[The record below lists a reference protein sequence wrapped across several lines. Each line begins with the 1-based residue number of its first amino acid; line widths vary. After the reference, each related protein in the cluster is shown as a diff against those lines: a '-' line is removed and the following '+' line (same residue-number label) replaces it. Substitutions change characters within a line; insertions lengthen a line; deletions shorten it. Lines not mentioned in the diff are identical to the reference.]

1 MAELTDAELKER
13 IKRYDPKN
21 PPEGDDLELLYRKFG
36 KLENFDGFDAETLEK
51 AAVMIDN
58 LKIPANLKDS
68 LKAKISERQLK
79 ISPNKPYGYDLAAL
93 KKMSLQDLAKLN
105 VDNRNGK
112 IKVANRTRLEIDIHL
127 AKNDDFVRLGEE
139 WKQNHPH
146 DKESLEAMKLLL
158 LAYVPAE
165 GLEKD
170 KMLKE
175 IRAVI
180 AKEEIALRNGTT
192 YDNVD
197 EAQPKKEN
205 KSEKKTEAE
214 AEDKEYK
221 FSRFDEMTTY
231 DLFVLRRSLAEQLEK
246 AVQNGEDIKSS
257 KFLSLQLEMDE
268 IADYAA
274 EQMEGFMINEDNAP
288 AARDYIG
295 ILTAADASYDYD
307 VENLQKNLDKYD
319 KKYGLDSD
327 LPTAEEINANENSW
341 AGLTKAAEFT
351 LTPEFKR
358 DAGIQALGKEDPETL
373 KETLEVLRT
382 MALTELSLE
391 KPDEDPKKAMA
402 AYHEKID
409 EVSAQYLT
417 AVNLKLQ
424 AIMHSDEE
432 TNVWLEDYLQK
443 KKMTRQ
449 QWEETQKDPKTAE
462 AAKKDFRRYIVS
474 NVYTVTSAEFVERND
489 MFASRMAQKT
499 NMDQAP
505 ARAASQKRKW
515 AQKHPKITRF
525 AKEAAK
531 NSAWTYG
538 LLFAAGPVGLT
549 ARTGWK
555 LIGAV
560 KTSYN
565 NYKKSDCKNFFQY
578 LGQNKEESY
587 NLLKQAAMFGA
598 SAAFTS
604 AMALSGALTFG
615 ALGSLTGLGA
625 SAAQTAGQAAANV
638 AIAGLTKI
646 QAMGALS
653 AVTSAGS
660 FFFAR
665 HKLAPK
671 KKELMAIL
679 EKYAPK
685 QEEPVKRSLLDTV
698 LRKPKTPAEAMYKN
712 ITGTFKDLGDE
723 EKVAQMLQEFAPNM
737 SAEDKKAVVELAK
750 EVQNIKAASYGA
762 ATGVVLGAGM
772 AESPEIAK
780 AFSSENQPQP
790 LAEQPAAAPENSET
804 IAATENA
811 ENPETVAATD
821 NTENAQSATE
831 AEASAPVDE
840 AQPLSADKLAE
851 GTDLYKATDV
861 GPTVIYKK
869 LISMGVMTQ
878 DDANKIM
885 AEEGRSY
892 IPSSV
897 LREHLQDD
905 IKMTPAQE
913 KELNDFISDKETFK
927 RLCDEENARAGI
939 HHREGHSAGGNA
951 NANATRAAVPPIN
964 KNDDASVGD
973 ETTVEDKNKNN
984 VPKTPTNAT
993 ESPTN
998 KEAVI
1003 RVTGKIKN
1011 HTGATAFLY
1020 QKHDHEVTLDLNKIA
1035 KNLGKTPE
1043 ELTEQDKLNAQTDAY
1058 ANTYIKGIME
1068 KRGVKDVNLST
1079 TDYSATGRIVDE
1091 HGEEHKIK
1099 VKNDYNEKTNIQ
1111 TYTRK
1116 VETDHGT
1123 ERVTVKS
1130 IHHEDGTRTSFGK
1143 FKNAFVDGATVGEA
1157 DGGNDE
1163 MIGKVTDSYGNSRT
1177 FIKDGKTGDMYE
1189 VTKVKGQDA
1198 VVTKSSYTESQ
1209 IKSLIKNHDERLSM
1223 PARPSRE
1230 R

>member
-36 KLENFDGFDAETLEK
+36 KLDNFDEFDAETLEK

-112 IKVANRTRLEIDIHL
+112 IKVANRTQLELDIHR

-139 WKQNHPH
+139 WKQNHPR

-158 LAYVPAE
+158 LAYVPTE

-175 IRAVI
+175 IRSVI

-192 YDNVD
+192 YDNTD
-197 EAQPKKEN
+197 EAQPKKEK
-205 KSEKKTEAE
+205 KSEKKNEAE
-214 AEDKEYK
+214 SEDKEYK
-221 FSRFDEMTTY
+221 FSRFDEMTSY
-231 DLFVLRRSLAEQLEK
+231 DLFVLRRSLAKQLEQ

-257 KFLSLQLEMDE
+257 KFLSLQMEMDE

-274 EQMEGFMINEDNAP
+274 EQMEGFMITEDNAP

-295 ILTAADASYDYD
+295 ILTEADANYDYD
-307 VENLQKNLDKYD
+307 IENLQENLDKYD
-319 KKYGLDSD
+319 KKYGLADD
-327 LPTAEEINANENSW
+327 LPTAEEIKNNEDKW
-341 AGLTKAAEFT
+341 AELTKNAEFA

-402 AYHEKID
+402 AYHEKMD

-424 AIMHSDEE
+424 SIMHSDEE
-432 TNVWLEDYLQK
+432 TNAWLEDYLQK

-449 QWEETQKDPKTAE
+449 QWDETQKDPKNAE

-499 NMDQAP
+499 NMEQTP
-505 ARAASQKRKW
+505 ARAAAQKRKW

-525 AKEAAK
+525 VKEAAK

-555 LIGAV
+555 LIGSI

-587 NLLKQAAMFGA
+587 NLMKQAAMFGA

-638 AIAGLTKI
+638 AIAGFTKI

-660 FFFAR
+660 FWFAR
-665 HKLAPK
+665 HKLSPK

-698 LRKPKTPAEAMYKN
+698 LRKPKTPAEAMYKK

-723 EKVAQMLQEFAPNM
+723 EKVAQMLQEFSPNM

-780 AFSSENQPQP
+780 AFSSENHPQT
-790 LAEQPAAAPENSET
+790 LADQPATATENSET
-804 IAATENA
+804 VT
-811 ENPETVAATD
+811 TTD
-821 NTENAQSATE
+821 NTENTETSQSVAE
-831 AEASAPVDE
+831 AEAPAVE

-851 GTDLYKATDV
+851 GTELHKATDL

-869 LISMGVMTQ
+869 LVSMGVMTQ
-878 DDANKIM
+878 ADADKIM
-885 AEEGRSY
+885 AEEGRDY
-892 IPSSV
+892 IPSRV

-913 KELNDFISDKETFK
+913 KELNDFINDKATFK

-939 HHREGHSAGGNA
+939 HHHSGNSAGGNA
-951 NANATRAAVPPIN
+951 NATRAAAPQAPQG
-964 KNDDASVGD
+964 DADADVGD
-973 ETTVEDKNKNN
+973 GTKVDDKDKQPTEPTANED
-984 VPKTPTNAT
+984 A
-993 ESPTN
+993 
-998 KEAVI
+998 I
-1003 RVTGKIKN
+1003 LRVTGKIKN

-1020 QKHDHEVTLDLNKIA
+1020 QKHEHEAALDLNKLA
-1035 KNLGKTPE
+1035 KALGKKPE
-1043 ELTEQDKLNAQTDAY
+1043 ELTEQDKLNAQADVY
-1058 ANTYIKGIME
+1058 AKTYIMA
-1068 KRGVKDVNLST
+1068 KRGVSGADIET
-1079 TDYSATGRIVDE
+1079 TDYSTTGRIVDE
-1091 HGEEHKIK
+1091 NGVEHKIK
-1099 VKNDYNEKTNIQ
+1099 VKNDYNEDTNVQ

-1116 VETDHGT
+1116 VQTDHGT

-1143 FKNAFVDGATVGEA
+1143 FKNAFVDGATVGET

-1189 VTKVKGQDA
+1189 VTKVKGQEE

-1209 IKSLIKNHDERLSM
+1209 IKSLIKHRDERLSM
-1223 PARPSRE
+1223 PVKPSHE